1 MTPKPPGP
9 ASFASTTRSRPTTEP
24 TVSRSSRVRPLDL
37 LATDARL
44 PDSLC
49 RSLDMLSAELADTAA
64 SPNDQAA
71 GAAQRL
77 MGRMSALVNYAWLD
91 QDDPKA
97 LLRQLNEH
105 GRDLHDLLTD
115 LFFNYP
121 VHDVPAR

>member
-1 MTPKPPGP
+1 
-9 ASFASTTRSRPTTEP
+9 
-24 TVSRSSRVRPLDL
+24 
-37 LATDARL
+37 
-44 PDSLC
+44 
-49 RSLDMLSAELADTAA
+49 
-64 SPNDQAA
+64 
-71 GAAQRL
+71 

-115 LFFNYP
+115 SFFNYP